1 MEDRKRIAEK
11 IQALLALGDR
21 SRNSSDEEA
30 QAAILKAQE
39 LMAKYNVVAEES
51 KQFCETVSCE
61 HKWNYG
67 YRTVLAPVLANNFRC
82 EAFMENGTI
91 AFIGHA
97 QDAKLCKEVFEFA
110 YKFIMRRGN
119 ALYNK
124 AYNCNRPTKGIFNS
138 YASGFLVALRE
149 QLNAQSTALLVVVPD
164 DVKKEF
170 AAITAGAKT
179 VGWRNSSAEVDFT
192 AYAEGC
198 KDGKQFAQNNI
209 H

>member
-11 IQALLALGDR
+11 IQALLALGDK

-51 KQFCETVSCE
+51 KQYCVTESCE

-67 YRTVLAPVLANNFRC
+67 YRTALATVLANNFRC
-82 EAFMENGTI
+82 EAFMENRTV

-124 AYNCNRPTKGIFNS
+124 AYACNKPTKGIFNS
-138 YASGFLVALRE
+138 YAIGFIAALRKH
-149 QLNAQSTALLVVVPD
+149 LDAQSTALLVVVPD

-170 AAITAGAKT
+170 AAITAGAKET
-179 VGWRNSSAEVDFT
+179 QWRNRSAEIDFA
-192 AYAEGC
+192 AYAEGR
-198 KDGKQFAQNNI
+198 KDGKQFAQNNM